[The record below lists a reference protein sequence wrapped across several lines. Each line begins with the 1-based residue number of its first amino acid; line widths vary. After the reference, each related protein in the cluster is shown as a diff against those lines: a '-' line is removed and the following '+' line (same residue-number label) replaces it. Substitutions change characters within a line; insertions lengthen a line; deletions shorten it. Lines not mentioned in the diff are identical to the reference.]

1 LGDEKERERVAKSF
15 AEWIVSHRDKLPTW
29 FPIDNARQIFEAT
42 YPFHPIALSVFERKW
57 QALPQF
63 QRTRGVLRMFA
74 MWVSK
79 AYTTGFSGAH
89 KDALITLGSAPFE
102 DSFFRAMV
110 FDQLGQN
117 LEAAVISDVAGD
129 EAHATRLD
137 AEASEAIKTARLHRK
152 VAAAIFFESSGGQI
166 KEFATEPEIRLGVS
180 EPELDI
186 ANVEIALE
194 DLSSECYFL
203 TGEGKRYWIS
213 PSPNLNKL
221 LADRRAT
228 IDEKRIQ
235 NEVEEQITKVF
246 SAGAGV
252 ERIFFPENSG
262 QIPDMATITLA
273 VLHPKH
279 SWVTNSRAETQQLI
293 DSMTKE
299 HGASARTF
307 KSALIWALADSS
319 NVLNEEARK
328 VLAWEAIQNE
338 ADALRLTESQHRYLK
353 EQLARSQRDLKEA
366 VWRSYKNILLLG
378 KDGDWK
384 RIDLGLVHSSAA
396 ESLVRLIMTRLAQ
409 EGDLEEEAVSANFLV
424 RNWPPALSEWETK
437 AVRDTFFAAPQ
448 FPRLNRPESLKRTI
462 AEGITKGL
470 FGYAEKTPDGSY
482 VNLRFGEKT
491 FESDVE
497 ISEGVFLLP
506 KEVAQAIKEGLPL
519 PTPTTTEPA
528 PPKTGKPEAPVI
540 GPLPLPVVGKL
551 TWEGTVPPQK
561 WMTFYTKVLSRF
573 PIGEGLKLTVKV
585 EIQPK
590 DGLPKQKVAE
600 TKTALRELGL
610 SEEVQTDEKPQKNSK
625 D

>member
-1 LGDEKERERVAKSF
+1 
-15 AEWIVSHRDKLPTW
+15 
-29 FPIDNARQIFEAT
+29 
-42 YPFHPIALSVFERKW
+42 
-57 QALPQF
+57 
-63 QRTRGVLRMFA
+63 
-74 MWVSK
+74 
-79 AYTTGFSGAH
+79 
-89 KDALITLGSAPFE
+89 
-102 DSFFRAMV
+102 
-110 FDQLGQN
+110 LGQN

-137 AEASEAIKTARLHRK
+137 AEASDAIKTARLHRK

-166 KEFATEPEIRLGVS
+166 KEYATEPEIRLGVS

-186 ANVEIALE
+186 ANVETALE

-235 NEVEEQITKVF
+235 DEVEEQITKVF

-252 ERIFFPENSG
+252 ERVFFPENSG
-262 QIPDMATITLA
+262 QIPDVATITVVA
-273 VLHPKH
+273 LHPKH
-279 SWVTNSRAETQQLI
+279 SWVANNKAETQQLI
-293 DSMTKE
+293 DGMTKE

-338 ADALRLTESQHRYLK
+338 ADALRLNESQQRYLK

-396 ESLVRLIMTRLAQ
+396 ESLVKLIMTRLAQ
-409 EGDLEEEAVSANFLV
+409 EGDLEEESVSANFLV
-424 RNWPPALSEWETK
+424 RNWPPALSEWGTK
-437 AVRDTFFAAPQ
+437 VVRDTFFAAPQ
-448 FPRLNRPESLKRTI
+448 FPRLSKPESLKRTI

-470 FGYAEKTPDGSY
+470 FGYVEKAPDGSY

-506 KEVAQAIKEGLPL
+506 KEVAQAMKEGLPP
-519 PTPTTTEPA
+519 PTPPTTEQM
-528 PPKTGKPEAPVI
+528 PPKTWKPEVPI
-540 GPLPLPVVGKL
+540 TGTLPLPMVRKL
-551 TWEGTVPPQK
+551 TWEGAVPPQK

-600 TKTALRELGL
+600 TKTALKELGL
-610 SEEVQTDEKPQKNSK
+610 SEEIQTDEKPQKNSE